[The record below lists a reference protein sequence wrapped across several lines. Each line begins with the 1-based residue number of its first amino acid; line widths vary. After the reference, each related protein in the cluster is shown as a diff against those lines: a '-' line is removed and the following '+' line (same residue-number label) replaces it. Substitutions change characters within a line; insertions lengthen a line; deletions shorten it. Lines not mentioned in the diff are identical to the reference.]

1 VSQNGQLSETA
12 NPADSRS
19 SSKPSIVPFV
29 EGRDRLWVLLGVG
42 VVSFTV
48 IFLEIIF
55 YQVLS
60 IFSNYVTANSA
71 ISIALLGGAAGGLI
85 GYFTTHRSPS
95 RSMITATFVLP
106 VSILSVLA
114 YLFTPMDSSSSI
126 LIVSLLMMVPFICA
140 GVVIAV
146 TLARL
151 DSHVAYFVVLIGSGL
166 AAFLVN
172 MSLGSLREEN
182 SLIFLAA
189 LTTLAA
195 CCFIIPF
202 RTGQARRWLVCLAVL
217 GVLGI
222 LAGGILNTTCDWF
235 NIVRTKLTRDD
246 PHAEVLFSRSSYVGR
261 YDVLRGNPYS
271 TMLASY
277 ENGHRSDTIRNLP
290 AENYQIDP
298 RLPNGLI
305 ENPDILIIGLA
316 GDGITKTAKFL
327 GDEVYGVEINPAI
340 VSLQTNELVEWNG
353 NSYEGIN
360 VFVMDG
366 RSYVEQSELQFDM
379 ITLQNT
385 HFNRGWGTA
394 GTGREP
400 TPEYLYTSQALHG
413 YLDHLTTN
421 GVIVVE
427 EPVFVSSREVPVW
440 KLLFTMRQVLLERG
454 YGQPEQHFFVF
465 QWTTRTANFIQILMK
480 KTPFTEL
487 EVSALLNW
495 LDDVDN
501 IRAIEQI
508 NGSPVGPI
516 EAKTAI
522 FHHPYQVSSTTV
534 SQVLRGEV
542 DDDFLQGHN
551 IRVITDDR
559 PFMFDVD
566 PTHSN
571 LKQAYSYV
579 LFLILPLVPLLV
591 WFLGRRRGALLG
603 LLPHMFTVAL
613 TGLGYLLIEI
623 VLIQRYELF
632 LGSPVATFSSVVGT
646 LLVFSGLG
654 SLWSGR
660 IGPKGVYYSLG
671 IIILLLVL
679 YQYLAP
685 TFFSMTAQLSLPVK
699 ITLAVVSMAPLGFFA
714 GIPFPY
720 VLRSGKVEFS
730 ASVVAMLYTVNAA
743 FMALAVPLAFNIST
757 NWGFAVTFLIG
768 IFIYGAVWL
777 LLVAIHG
784 GGVRKMINLPV
795 AVFIILLLV
804 SPWLP
809 GVMG

>member
-1 VSQNGQLSETA
+1 VSENSQLLSKT
-12 NPADSRS
+12 NPAELRS
-19 SSKPSIVPFV
+19 SGKPVEVPLV
-29 EGRDRLWVLLGVG
+29 EGRNRLWILLGVG

-48 IFLEIIF
+48 IFMEIIF

-60 IFSNYVTANSA
+60 IFSNYVTANSI
-71 ISIALLGGAAGGLI
+71 ISIALWGGAVGGLI
-85 GYFTTHRSPS
+85 GYLTAHRSPFLA
-95 RSMITATFVLP
+95 MVTANLILP
-106 VSILSVLA
+106 MSILAVLA
-114 YLFTPMDSSSSI
+114 YLFTPMGNTVVI
-126 LIVSLLMMVPFICA
+126 SLLMMIPFVCA
-140 GVVIAV
+140 GVVISIALV
-146 TLARL
+146 RL
-151 DSHVAYFVVLIGSGL
+151 DSHVAYFVTLIGSGL

-172 MSLGSLREEN
+172 MSLGGFREEN

-189 LTTLAA
+189 LTSLAA
-195 CCFIIPF
+195 CCFIVPF
-202 RTGQARRWLVCLAVL
+202 RPGRARRWLMCLAVL

-222 LAGGILNTTCDWF
+222 LAGGILNTTYDWY

-246 PHAEVLFSRSSYVGR
+246 PQAEVLFSRSSYVGR
-261 YDVLRGNPYS
+261 YDVLQGSPHS

-298 RLPNGLI
+298 RLPNCLV

-327 GDEVYGVEINPAI
+327 GGEVYGVEINPAI
-340 VSLQTNELVEWNG
+340 VSLQTNELVEWNA
-353 NSYEGIN
+353 NSYEGID
-360 VFVMDG
+360 VSIMDG

-379 ITLQNT
+379 ITLENT

-400 TPEYLYTSQALHG
+400 TPEYLYTSQALHS

-454 YGQPEQHFFVF
+454 YAQPEQHFFVF

-480 KTPFTEL
+480 KTPFTEQ
-487 EVSALLNW
+487 EVSDLLNW
-495 LDDVDN
+495 LDDIDN

-516 EAKTAI
+516 DAETAI
-522 FHHPYQVSSTTV
+522 FHHPYQASTTTV
-534 SQVLRGEV
+534 SQVLRGEA
-542 DDDFLQGHN
+542 DDDFLQEYN
-551 IRVITDDR
+551 IEVITDDR
-559 PFMFDVD
+559 PFMFDID
-566 PTHSN
+566 PTHSG

-579 LFLILPLVPLLV
+579 LFLVLPFVPLLV
-591 WFLGRRRGALLG
+591 WFLGRRRGALIG

-660 IGPKGVYYSLG
+660 IGKKGVYYSLG
-671 IIILLLVL
+671 IVILLLIL

-685 TFFSMTAQLSLPVK
+685 AFFSVAAQLSLPVK
-699 ITLAVVSMAPLGFFA
+699 ITLAVISMAPLGFFA

-730 ASVVAMLYTVNAA
+730 ASVVAMLYAVNAA
-743 FMALAVPLAFNIST
+743 FMALAVPLAFNMST

-768 IFIYGAVWL
+768 ILIYGAVWL

-784 GGVRKMINLPV
+784 GAIRKMINLPV

-809 GVMG
+809 GIVG